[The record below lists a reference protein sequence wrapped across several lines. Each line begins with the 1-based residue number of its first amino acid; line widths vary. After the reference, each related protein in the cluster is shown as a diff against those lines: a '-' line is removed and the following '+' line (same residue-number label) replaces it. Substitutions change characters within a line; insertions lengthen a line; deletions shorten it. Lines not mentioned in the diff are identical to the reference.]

1 MGHRNEC
8 KIYVL
13 QGVADI
19 CEVCQVYPKS
29 LAAGRMA
36 MYPQQL
42 QRGKATCIE
51 PDNHRQFEATVFC
64 PGRTKTLYFDFHNLI
79 Q

>member
-1 MGHRNEC
+1 MQTHM
-8 KIYVL
+8 L

-64 PGRTKTLYFDFHNLI
+64 PGR
-79 Q
+79 

>member
-1 MGHRNEC
+1 M
-8 KIYVL
+8 L

-36 MYPQQL
+36 LYPQQL

-51 PDNHRQFEATVFC
+51 PDNHRQFEATIFC
-64 PGRTKTLYFDFHNLI
+64 PDVLGLPLAAMETNPSLV
-79 Q
+79 